1 MKTSNYSGKGVKAFK
16 NHDEGV
22 SVIIAT
28 LVLIVVAV
36 IGALAV
42 AYLLGA
48 FTTSVS
54 KQITV
59 PGSPTATGYNS
70 QIVIG
75 DEALTYPIDQ
85 QLSSA
90 YTAGHGG
97 ASINCQDTDSEDT
110 NIVALGKNL
119 TDIVALPQAPTSST
133 LVMYPGL
140 KSYLIG
146 GRAIVVIA
154 NPGLNISSLNQSDL
168 SMVYSQT
175 KQSLPPS
182 LADLKMI
189 VRNDDGKESEAIFAS
204 WLTNGAA
211 SSLDGYMEAPPGVS
225 NYTASSE
232 SDVLAKVSST
242 QGAIGFLDWYYVA
255 NDSHVKVIPIV
266 NKHTL
271 ANQTPTTNGI
281 ESEIV
286 QMNNANYDDGLIGQL
301 YYITNG
307 LQSQTTTDYIN
318 WTLSPEGALQLK
330 SLGMYGASDLH
341 S

>member
-1 MKTSNYSGKGVKAFK
+1 LKTSNYSGKGVKAFK

-133 LVMYPGL
+133 LVMY
-140 KSYLIG
+140 
-146 GRAIVVIA
+146 
-154 NPGLNISSLNQSDL
+154 PGLNISSLNQSDL